1 MCKLMF
7 RVLSCPEA
15 TESSDLRRLR
25 PHLIFSKCT
34 GIRFP
39 SESKFTLTETANACS
54 IVMYYVKGE
63 GKTKKQGP
71 RSTFLSGWGGGED

>member
-39 SESKFTLTETANACS
+39 RESKFTLTETANACS
-54 IVMYYVKGE
+54 IVMYNVKGE
-63 GKTKKQGP
+63 EKTKKQGR
-71 RSTFLSGWGGGED
+71 RSTFLSGWGWGEG